1 MKEKTKADRR
11 RLVREFVE
19 YLELVDGEVHGAKP
33 AVRLGTDELCGF
45 IQRAT
50 ADCGTPF
57 DAPEIDEDALLE
69 AHRAYKARRIAGG
82 GGTGAEGVHAG
93 RTDGDAAKAVV
104 QANLCQ
110 LRGAFALEFSQLVLD
125 CFQPD
130 FGGGEVGVGIV
141 FFNNQRFNLAAAK
154 ERANALDW
162 LAARI
167 EELEKPDCNVDDV
180 HEAIIA
186 FHRLRHNA

>member
-57 DAPEIDEDALLE
+57 DAPEIDEDAPLE
-69 AHRAYKARRIAGG
+69 LDDELIDQATEEYEKYLEEI
-82 GGTGAEGVHAG
+82 E
-93 RTDGDAAKAVV
+93 KELAV
-104 QANLCQ
+104 AP
-110 LRGAFALEFSQLVLD
+110 GVLD
-125 CFQPD
+125 
-130 FGGGEVGVGIV
+130 IV
-141 FFNNQRFNLAAAK
+141 VYEGQSKRGM
-154 ERANALDW
+154 E
-162 LAARI
+162 
-167 EELEKPDCNVDDV
+167 
-180 HEAIIA
+180 
-186 FHRLRHNA
+186 HNAIVAEIYPDKDYIEKNNITDIQAHLQKYIDDYNRGVVPYKKIGVLKVREDEFPKNTLRKIMRFKLDMSID